1 MLRPIIYPYKLQS
14 KSAKVLSESLSDVRC
29 KRVRENGNYSY
40 YDNHVVINWGNPRVP
55 IWWSKDNYIVNN
67 PAFVSVAQNK
77 YESLVLMDAEGVR
90 IPKFTTLKKSAEKW
104 IIRERVAVAR
114 TLLRGCGGRGIQLVD
129 DVDDLPDCALYTR
142 YVKKSDEYRVHIFMG
157 TIIFLQKKMLRHG
170 SEGNNFQIRNYA
182 NGWIFGSKNIA
193 VPQDVVEQAL
203 LAVKALNL
211 DFGAVDVG
219 WQDSSQKAFV
229 YEVNTAPALEGTT
242 LQLYSQHIRR
252 LLV

>member
-14 KSAKVLSESLSDVRC
+14 ESAKALSESLSDVRC

-40 YDNHVVINWGNPRVP
+40 YDNHVVINWGNPRYP
-55 IWWSKDNYIVNN
+55 NWWVDNITFINK
-67 PAFVSVAQNK
+67 PQFVEDAQNK
-77 YESLVLMDAEGVR
+77 HKSLVVMLGNVR
-90 IPKFTTLKKSAEKW
+90 IPAFTTEKKYAEEW
-104 IIRERVAVAR
+104 IHCDRVAVAR

-129 DVDDLPDCALYTR
+129 DVDNLPDCALYTR
-142 YVKKSDEYRVHIFMG
+142 YVKKSDEYRVHIFRG
-157 TIIFLQKKMLRHG
+157 TIIFLQKKMLRKG
-170 SEGNNFQIRNYA
+170 SEGNNFQIRNHA

-203 LAVKALNL
+203 LAVKALRL

-219 WQDSSQKAFV
+219 WQESSQKAFV

>member
-14 KSAKVLSESLSDVRC
+14 ESAKALSKSLSDLRC

-40 YDNHVVINWGNPRVP
+40 YNNHIIINWGNPRLPNWINDDVV
-55 IWWSKDNYIVNN
+55 ILNN
-67 PAFVSVAQNK
+67 PSVVQTTQNK
-77 YESLVLMDAEGVR
+77 HSALEVMLGKVR
-90 IPKFTTLKKSAEKW
+90 IPKFTTLMESAKRW
-104 IIRERVAVAR
+104 IKEDRVAVAR
-114 TLLRGCGGRGIQLVD
+114 TLLRGCGGRGINLVND
-129 DVDDLPDCALYTR
+129 ADDLPDCALYTR

-157 TIIFLQKKMLRHG
+157 TIIFLQKKMLRKG
-170 SEGNNFQIRNYA
+170 SEGNNFQIRNHA
-182 NGWIFGSKNIA
+182 NGWIFGSKGIA

-203 LAVKALNL
+203 LAVKALKL

-219 WQDSSQKAFV
+219 WQESSQKAFV

-242 LQLYSQHIRR
+242 LNLYSQHIRR

>member
-14 KSAKVLSESLSDVRC
+14 KSAKALSESLSDLRC

-40 YDNHVVINWGNPRVP
+40 HDNHVVINWGNPRYP
-55 IWWSKDNYIVNN
+55 NWWNQNNYIVNI
-67 PAFVSVAQNK
+67 PQFVENAQNK
-77 YESLVLMDAEGVR
+77 HKSFVIMLGNVR
-90 IPKFTTLKKSAEKW
+90 IPKFTDEIRYAKEW
-104 IIRERVAVAR
+104 IEEDRVVVAR
-114 TLLRGCGGRGIQLVD
+114 TLLRGCGGRGIQLID
-129 DVDDLPDCALYTR
+129 NADDLPDCALYTR
-142 YVKKSDEYRVHIFMG
+142 YVKKSDEYRVHIFRG

-219 WQDSSQKAFV
+219 WQESSQKAFV

-242 LQLYSQHIRR
+242 LDLYSQHIRG